1 MIRLDP
7 EALDR
12 ARQVLGASSDYAL
25 AEALGR
31 TPACVSNW
39 RRGRNAPGLQDLV
52 RLQKITGIPYGKL
65 LLIPES
71 V

>member
-7 EALDR
+7 EVLDR
-12 ARQVLGASSDYAL
+12 ARYVLGLSSDYEL
-25 AEALGR
+25 AEYIGR

-52 RLQKITGIPYGKL
+52 TLQKITGCPYGEM